1 MQNKFKFNLSYL
13 DQGGFYIKSD
23 FFDMKDFNYIKENIS
38 KLEYIPKYQ
47 PHGSYYGNRF
57 QAYPCYE
64 AKNSDYFNNLFLNKF
79 NQIFNRKPKDLEC
92 IIRKILTSELKM
104 SKVNTGMGIVHS
116 DTKSY
121 ATLMYFDQTTS
132 GGTAF
137 FENSW
142 DKYPDITIGAYPN
155 RLVAYNGRRPHAP
168 MQDFSYEERY
178 IIAHFFN

>member
-1 MQNKFKFNLSYL
+1 MQNKSKFNLSHL
-13 DQGGFYIKSD
+13 DEGGFYVKPG

-38 KLEYIPKYQ
+38 KLEYIPTYQ
-47 PHGSYYGNRF
+47 PSGIYYGNRF

-64 AKNSDYFNNLFLNKF
+64 ARDSNYFNNLFVRKF
-79 NQIFNRKPKDLEC
+79 NEIFDRKPKDLRC
-92 IIRKILTSELKM
+92 IIRKTLTSELKM
-104 SKVNTGMGIVHS
+104 SKVNKGMGIVHS

-137 FENSW
+137 FEYAC
-142 DKYPDITIGAYPN
+142 DKYPDITIGAFPN
-155 RLVAYNGRRPHAP
+155 RLVAYSGKRNHAA